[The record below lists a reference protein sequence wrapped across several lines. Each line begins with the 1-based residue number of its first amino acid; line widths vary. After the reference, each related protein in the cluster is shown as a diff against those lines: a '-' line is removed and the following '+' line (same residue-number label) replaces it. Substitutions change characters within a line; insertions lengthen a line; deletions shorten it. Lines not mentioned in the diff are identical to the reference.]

1 MGKIKSLEEL
11 AEIIKQERKKGRKV
25 VLANG
30 VFDLL
35 HVGHIR
41 YLKEAK
47 SLGDILIVAV
57 NDDHSARLI
66 KGEER
71 PLVPEEE
78 RIEVLS
84 AISYIDYLVKF
95 SQPTVEK
102 IISTLRPDI
111 QAKGTDYTIET
122 VPEREAV
129 RSYGGEIAIT
139 GDPKLHS
146 TSAILGKMK
155 AKEH

>member
-1 MGKIKSLEEL
+1 MGKIKKLEEL
-11 AEIIKQERKKGRKV
+11 AEIIGQEKNNGKKV

-57 NDDHSARLI
+57 NDDRSARLI
-66 KGEER
+66 KGEGR
-71 PLVPEEE
+71 PIIPEEE
-78 RIEVLS
+78 RMEVLA

-95 SQPTVEK
+95 SQPTVEQV
-102 IISTLRPDI
+102 ISTLKPDI
-111 QAKGTDYTIET
+111 QAKGTDYTTES
-122 VPEREAV
+122 VPERETV

-139 GDPKLHS
+139 GDPKNHS
-146 TSAILGKMK
+146 TSAVLEKMK
-155 AKEH
+155 IKEN

>member
-11 AEIIKQERKKGRKV
+11 NGIIKQEKEKGKKV

-57 NDDHSARLI
+57 NDDRSARLI
-66 KGEER
+66 KGEGR
-71 PLVPEEE
+71 PLIPAEE
-78 RIEVLS
+78 RAEVLS
-84 AISYIDYLVKF
+84 AVSYVDYLVMF
-95 SQPTVEK
+95 SQPTVERV
-102 IISTLRPDI
+102 ISALKPDI
-111 QAKGTDYTIET
+111 QAKGTDYTVET
-122 VPEREAV
+122 VPEREAI
-129 RSYGGEIAIT
+129 RSYGGEVAIA

-155 AKEH
+155 IKGH

>member
-1 MGKIKSLEEL
+1 MGKIKSLKEL
-11 AEIIKQERKKGRKV
+11 AEIIGQEKNNGKKV

-57 NDDHSARLI
+57 NDDRSARLI
-66 KGEER
+66 KGEGR
-71 PLVPEEE
+71 PVIPEEE

-84 AISYIDYLVKF
+84 AISYVDYLVKF
-95 SQPTVEK
+95 SQPTVEQV
-102 IISTLRPDI
+102 ISTLKPDI
-111 QAKGTDYTIET
+111 QAKGTDYTTES
-122 VPEREAV
+122 VPERETV
-129 RSYGGEIAIT
+129 RSYGGKIAIT
-139 GDPKLHS
+139 GDPKDHS
-146 TSAILGKMK
+146 TSAILEKMK
-155 AKEH
+155 IKEH

>member
-1 MGKIKSLEEL
+1 MDKIKSLGKL
-11 AEIIKQERKKGRKV
+11 TEIIKQEKGKGRKV

-47 SLGDILIVAV
+47 SLGDILVVAV

-66 KGEER
+66 KGEGR
-71 PLVPEEE
+71 PLIPAEE
-78 RIEVLS
+78 RMEVLS
-84 AISYIDYLVKF
+84 AVSYIDYLVKF

-102 IISTLRPDI
+102 VISTLKPDI

-122 VPEREAV
+122 VPEREVV